1 MPISY
6 PILDDFLPDSKIKED
21 LLNMLW
27 EDELECELE
36 CEIELE
42 IGTIKVPR
50 DALLEVVSKSYRNN
64 RYNIGFGNYYAAQ
77 VAIGGV
83 REEKCGIL
91 YPVYCFATLFYDLDR
106 DVITT
111 DVHSDMR

>member
-21 LLNMLW
+21 LLTILW
-27 EDELECELE
+27 ENELD

-50 DALLEVVSKSYRNN
+50 STVLEVISKSCRQNN
-64 RYNIGFGNYYAAQ
+64 YPIGFGNYYAAQ

-83 REEKCGIL
+83 KKLTCGIL
-91 YPVYCFATLFYDLDR
+91 EPVYCFATLFYNWELNL
-106 DVITT
+106 ITT

>member
-27 EDELECELE
+27 EDELECE
-36 CEIELE
+36 IELE
-42 IGTIKVPR
+42 TRNVKVPR
-50 DALLEVVSKSYRNN
+50 DAFLEVISKSYRQNK
-64 RYNIGFGNYYAAQ
+64 YDIAFGNYYAAQ
-77 VAIGGV
+77 VAIGGI
-83 REEKCGIL
+83 REQKCGIL